1 MQRRILVIGA
11 LGQVGSDLVPALRD
25 AYGPEQVVASDLRPP
40 GPNEAGY
47 RQLDCTD
54 AAALERVI
62 KAERIGCIY
71 HLAALLSNTAEQQ
84 PQRAWQLNMG
94 GLFTVLEAARTHGC
108 RLFVPSSIAAFGKD
122 TPLDGTPQLTL
133 QRPGTIYGVTK
144 VAGELLCDY
153 YVARFGMDVRGLRY
167 PGLISSSAPAGGG
180 TTDYAVEIFHHAL
193 AHGAYTC
200 YLAPDTRLP
209 MMYMPDAIR
218 AALELMEADAGRLH
232 FHNAY
237 NLHAMSFT
245 PEELAGAIRRR
256 LPGFQVRYEVQPARQ
271 AIAESWPHVVDDSAA
286 REDWGW
292 RPAYDLDL
300 MAGDMLDRLS
310 NQGATYACG
319 PSTAA
324 A

>member
-1 MQRRILVIGA
+1 MRRRILVIGA
-11 LGQVGSDLVPALRD
+11 LGQVGSDLLPALRS
-25 AYGPEQVVASDLRPP
+25 AYGADQVVASDIRPR
-40 GPNEAGY
+40 GSAKAGY
-47 RQLDCTD
+47 IQLDCTD
-54 AAALERVI
+54 AAALAQAIE
-62 KAERIGCIY
+62 AEQIGCIY
-71 HLAALLSNTAEQQ
+71 HLAALLSNAAEQQ

-94 GLFTVLEAARTHGC
+94 GLFTVLEAARRHGC

-153 YVARFGMDVRGLRY
+153 YVARYGLDIRGLRY
-167 PGLISSSAPAGGG
+167 PGLISASAPAGGG

-193 AHGAYTC
+193 ERGAYTC
-200 YLAPDTRLP
+200 YLEPDTRLP

-218 AALELMEADAGRLH
+218 AALELMEADSANLH

-245 PEELAGAIRRR
+245 PAELAGAIRRR
-256 LPGFQVRYEVQPARQ
+256 LPHFEMRYAVQPERQ
-271 AIAESWPHVVDDSAA
+271 AIAESWPHFVDDGAA

-292 RPAYDLDL
+292 RPVYDLAL
-300 MAGDMLDRLS
+300 MTVDMLARL
-310 NQGATYACG
+310 AM
-319 PSTAA
+319 
-324 A
+324 